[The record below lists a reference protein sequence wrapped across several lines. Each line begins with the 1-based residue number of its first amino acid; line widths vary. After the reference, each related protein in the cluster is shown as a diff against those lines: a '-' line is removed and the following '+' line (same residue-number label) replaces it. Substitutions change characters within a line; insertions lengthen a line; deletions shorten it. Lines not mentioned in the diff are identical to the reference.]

1 MCDCE
6 TSDPVTDY
14 ASGTEV
20 CRGCGVVLDSVVF
33 SEQREW
39 FEDRN
44 CRAGAPT
51 EPFLSAPSH
60 FLATGAVSRRVLAA
74 ASADPERLLRD
85 GFGAIVKQAGYMFQ
99 AADSLVVLRAKEL
112 FRDVHAVKTVRSD
125 TRDAYAAAALYYG
138 YKMEK
143 CPRELK
149 TLQDKTGVGSR
160 QLNAA
165 VDAFKVLLE
174 GKPYHREL
182 FATVY
187 AGDLINAYGDRV
199 PVSDADKRLLKK
211 TAHDLDAALAGRLDT
226 GRRPAT
232 VVSGML
238 AVAARRVGLVIP
250 KKVLLAACGVC
261 QQTLDRMAAE
271 IDELLATN

>member
-20 CRGCGVVLDSVVF
+20 CRGCGVVMDSVIF

-44 CRAGAPT
+44 ARAGAPP
-51 EPFLSAPSH
+51 EAFIASQPAH
-60 FLATGAVSRRVLAA
+60 FLTTGAVSKRVLAA
-74 ASADPERLLRD
+74 ASADPERLLRE
-85 GFGAIVKQAGYMFQ
+85 GFAAIVKQAGYMFQ

-143 CPRELK
+143 CPRELR
-149 TLQDKTGVGSR
+149 TLQLKTGVAGR

-199 PVSDADKRLLKK
+199 PVSDADKRRLKK
-211 TAHDLDAALAGRLDT
+211 TAHDLDEALAGRLDT

-232 VVSGML
+232 VVSGLL
-238 AVAARRVGLVIP
+238 AVAARRAGLAVS
-250 KKVLLAACGVC
+250 KKALLAACGVC

-271 IDELLATN
+271 IDELCN